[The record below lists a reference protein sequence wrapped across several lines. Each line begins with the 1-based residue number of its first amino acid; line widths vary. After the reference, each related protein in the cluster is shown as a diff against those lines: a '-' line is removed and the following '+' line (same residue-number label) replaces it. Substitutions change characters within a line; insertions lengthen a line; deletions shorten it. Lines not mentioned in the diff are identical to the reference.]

1 MTSIRFK
8 WNVFQRNWLPIEWFH
23 FRYFNFEDIND
34 NLKDKAF
41 KGGQFNSCI
50 IEMVEIRLNFVLI
63 INNLKMIIT
72 WTTLFRNWR
81 HFGVITSDT
90 EIKMVYITKH
100 SRVKWLEKS
109 FRFYR
114 FALYNF
120 TEIAK
125 TFTSICERQGP
136 TSNLTSFW
144 IGINCRTLL

>member
-8 WNVFQRNWLPIEWFH
+8 WNVFQRDWLPIEWFH

-109 FRFYR
+109 YTFSFLSICFIQFYR
-114 FALYNF
+114 NREDFYLNLRE
-120 TEIAK
+120 T
-125 TFTSICERQGP
+125 GP
-136 TSNLTSFW
+136 HIQFNQ
-144 IGINCRTLL
+144 LLNWH